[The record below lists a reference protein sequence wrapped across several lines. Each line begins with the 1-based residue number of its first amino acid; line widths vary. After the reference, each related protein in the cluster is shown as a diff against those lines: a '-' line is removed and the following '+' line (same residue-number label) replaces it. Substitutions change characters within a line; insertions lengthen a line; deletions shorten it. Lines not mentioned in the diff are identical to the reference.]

1 MAQTGN
7 IPKHVPHP
15 TRSLGYQIIRWAE
28 DKIRQPDGSNAGG
41 PWRFTPEQ
49 KRYILWFY
57 AIDDEGKWLYRT
69 GSLRRSKGWGKS
81 PFLAALSI
89 IEFVGP
95 CRFSHFDR
103 RGMPVAVP
111 VAAPWIQLAATAI
124 HQVVNT
130 LDSIRGMLVESPLVQ
145 EMNIDVGKT
154 IIQFKDGRP
163 GKIEPVTS
171 NSQSLEGGRPT
182 FAVLDETHHW
192 NESNGGHKVARVID
206 RNIRKNPDGAA
217 RYVESTNA
225 YNPAEDSVAQ
235 QTHEAAMYK
244 GAKDI
249 LYDCVEAP
257 GTVTIKSTDDQIREA
272 LKISYGD
279 STWVDIDSILAAI
292 RDPRTP
298 EHDSYRF
305 YFNQIKESI
314 DTWIPSEVWAERAE
328 LSEPIRKGDQIAIG
342 FDGSLYDDTTAM
354 IGCRLTDGKLFVIGV
369 WDPADNDG
377 EVDVGAVDAAMYRA
391 MREYRVAWVYAD
403 PYYWQDVID
412 RWSVAFGEKIV
423 FKFPTNRIKA
433 MAEAVERFHTAT
445 MTGQLIHD
453 GDQVL
458 SWHIGNALRKET
470 THGDILRKDKPK
482 SKNKIDAAVAAI
494 LAYEARGDAIAD
506 GRMKR
511 KSRILGI

>member
-1 MAQTGN
+1 MQTGN

-15 TRSLGYQIIRWAE
+15 TRSLGYQVIRWAE
-28 DKIRQPDGSNAGG
+28 EKIRQPDGKNAGG
-41 PWRFTPEQ
+41 PWNFTPEQ
-49 KRYILWFY
+49 KRFILWFY
-57 AIDDEGKWLYRT
+57 AIDDDGKWLYRT
-69 GSLRRSKGWGKS
+69 GALRRSKGWGKS
-81 PFLAALSI
+81 PFLAALCI

-103 RGMPVAVP
+103 RGMPVATHVS
-111 VAAPWIQLAATAI
+111 APWIQLAATAI
-124 HQVVNT
+124 HQTVNT
-130 LDSIRGMLVESPLVQ
+130 LDSIRGMLVESPLIS
-145 EMNIDVGKT
+145 EKNIDVGKT

-171 NSQSLEGGRPT
+171 NSASLEGGRPT

-192 NESNGGHKVARVID
+192 TESNSGHKVAKVID
-206 RNIRKNPDGAA
+206 RNIRKNPDGEA

-225 YNPAEDSVAQ
+225 FNPGEDSTAQ
-235 QTHEAAMYK
+235 ITFNAAMID

-257 GTVTIKSTDDQIREA
+257 GTVTIKHSDDQIREA

-279 STWVDIDSILAAI
+279 SSWVDVNSILAAI

-314 DTWIPSEVWAERAE
+314 DNWIPSEVWAERSDD
-328 LSEPIRKGDQIAIG
+328 LSPIKPGDQIAIG

-369 WDPADNDG
+369 WDPADNGG
-377 EVDVGAVDAAMYRA
+377 EVDVGAVDATFRNAIKK
-391 MREYRVAWVYAD
+391 YRVAWVYAD
-403 PYYWQDVID
+403 PYYWQDIID
-412 RWSVAFGEKIV
+412 RWSIAFGDKIV
-423 FKFPTNRIKA
+423 FKFPTNRVKT
-433 MAEAVERFHTAT
+433 MVEAVERFHTAT
-445 MTGQLIHD
+445 VTGQLLHD
-453 GDQVL
+453 GDRVL
-458 SWHIGNALRKET
+458 AWHVGNCLRKET
-470 THGDILRKDKPK
+470 PQGYILRKDKPK
-482 SKNKIDAAVAAI
+482 SKNKIDAAIAAI

-511 KSRILGI
+511 KSRIMGL